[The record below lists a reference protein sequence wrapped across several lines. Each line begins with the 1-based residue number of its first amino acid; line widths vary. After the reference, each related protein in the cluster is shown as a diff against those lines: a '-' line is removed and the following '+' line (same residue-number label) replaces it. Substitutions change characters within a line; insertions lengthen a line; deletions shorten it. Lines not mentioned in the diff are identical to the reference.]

1 MKSNQLKLIIY
12 FLIFMLIIFTLN
24 TGFYLYSLH
33 IGLDGFN
40 TKLFGGGSDGSLY
53 AQEAVKFAENRPY
66 IYTSIH
72 TPILGCILKIF
83 GTGNLFILKVF
94 NQIGNVLLALVTMY
108 LTYLLTEKV
117 EYRKQYLIILL
128 NLIYPSLLILSTTS
142 IYRDNW
148 ILVFYILGLC
158 WLIKYIKTHSLIYNV
173 LFLVNLI
180 PLFLYRDYAILPLL
194 VVYVLYF
201 LKKIMNL
208 KIILTLLFV
217 MLNLCFVFIK
227 DYKFPIFNMSISD
240 ALLFRQ
246 TGMET
251 LNGGSQLNINLAKD
265 DLFHFYIDYFYSFVS
280 SVFGPFIWQA
290 KSVAMLV
297 LMCAE
302 SIPFLII
309 FIYLMRNIKSMS
321 TSEII
326 IIVASFI
333 LFLEI
338 SLINDNLGTATRVR
352 ILGWLPLI
360 VLAISKMGEKRH
372 ENSV

>member
-1 MKSNQLKLIIY
+1 MKNSQLKLIIY

-53 AQEAVKFAENRPY
+53 AREAVKFAENRAY
-66 IYTSIH
+66 TYTSIH

-83 GTGNLFILKVF
+83 GTENLFVLKVF
-94 NQIGNVLLALVTMY
+94 NQIGNILLALVTMY
-108 LTYLLTEKV
+108 LSYLLTEKV
-117 EYRKQYLIILL
+117 KYRKQYLILL
-128 NLIYPSLLILSTTS
+128 SNLIYPSLLILSTTS

-158 WLIKYIKTHSLIYNV
+158 WLIKYVKTRAFIYNL
-173 LFLVNLI
+173 LFIINLI
-180 PLFLYRDYAILPLL
+180 PLFLYRDYAVLPLI
-194 VVYVLYF
+194 VVYLLYF
-201 LKKIMNL
+201 LKKIMNI
-208 KIILTLLFV
+208 KIILISLFV
-217 MLNLCFVFIK
+217 ILNLCFVWIK

-251 LNGGSQLNINLAKD
+251 LNGGSQLNINLAAD
-265 DLFHFYIDYFYSFVS
+265 DLSDFYIDYFYSFVS
-280 SVFGPFIWQA
+280 SVFGPFFWQA
-290 KSVAMLV
+290 KSFSMVV
-297 LMCAE
+297 LMCTE
-302 SIPFLII
+302 SIAFLII
-309 FIYLMRNIKSMS
+309 FIYLIKNIKSMS

-326 IIVASFI
+326 IIVASLI